1 MIFLLLLIGLIWLF
15 SANAEPRYPEETEKF
30 ISGFIVEY
38 AQRYNRVITREEAL
52 VLIRAVWQVEGKRI
66 LSELNEEQG
75 EEKAQAMA
83 AQVCSEAERL
93 YGRNRI

>member
-15 SANAEPRYPEETEKF
+15 SAKAAPRYPEETEKF

-38 AQRYNRVITREEAL
+38 AQRYTRVITREEAL
-52 VLIRAVWQVEGKRI
+52 VLIRAVWYVEGERI
-66 LSELNEEQG
+66 LRELDEEQG
-75 EEKAQAMA
+75 EEKAQAMV